1 MGDPSSPAI
10 PPSCSSTGRPEDT
23 VASFGSYGTIGINQL
38 VSDCGPYCART
49 TPVEPAGYYSCAS
62 GTCTPVAVPE
72 EEQIGNPIASFAS
85 DNNGAVLEFPSAP
98 AAGEVTLSGSL
109 IFGIGTQPNNALG
122 TAKVLAVDRIGNM
135 TTVFDGITMPY
146 SYVDSGTNYLSFY
159 DTSIP
164 RCKASSVAGAFSYCP
179 ASTLSLMAEIQG
191 TNGARSSVSFT
202 VANADELYRHAGY
215 TVFDDIAGPGP
226 MHSFAWGFPFF
237 LGRSVFVALDG
248 ASTPGGKGPYV
259 AY

>member
-1 MGDPSSPAI
+1 
-10 PPSCSSTGRPEDT
+10 
-23 VASFGSYGTIGINQL
+23 
-38 VSDCGPYCART
+38 
-49 TPVEPAGYYSCAS
+49 VEPAGYYSCAS

-72 EEQIGNPIASFAS
+72 DAQIGNPIASFAS

-179 ASTLSLMAEIQG
+179 ASTLSLLAEIQG
-191 TNGARSSVSFT
+191 TNGARSRVSFT
-202 VANADELYRHAGY
+202 VANADELYRHARY

-248 ASTPGGKGPYV
+248 ASTPGGKGPYI